1 MSGRAT
7 IATVFRCEKCG
18 SRVTQTVVWYMSRAY
33 KSLGCHEC
41 ALKAAIMSAI
51 APKRSLNNVLAFP
64 TSRPRV
70 SRQQFPPEGAH
81 PAA

>member
-1 MSGRAT
+1 MGLGPEVSGRAVLP
-7 IATVFRCEKCG
+7 TVFRCEKCG

-51 APKRSLNNVLAFP
+51 APKRSLANVLPFP
-64 TSRPRV
+64 RPRY
-70 SRQQFPPEGAH
+70 SPELPTAS
-81 PAA
+81 